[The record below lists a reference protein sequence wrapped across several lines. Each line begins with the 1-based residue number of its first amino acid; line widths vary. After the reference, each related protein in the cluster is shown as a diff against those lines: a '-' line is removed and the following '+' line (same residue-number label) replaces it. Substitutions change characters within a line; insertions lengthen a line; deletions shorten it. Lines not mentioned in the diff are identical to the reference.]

1 MQPKKYKNPL
11 IATLNIELEL
21 KAEKD
26 NAEMRISNVDEYQ
39 NVCIWIMCILNSLI
53 LNSGIGFIN

>member
-39 NVCIWIMCILNSLI
+39 NVCIWIMHT
-53 LNSGIGFIN
+53 